1 MGESTNA
8 CATLR
13 FDRRIRLL
21 FRGATITSDAGLLVC
36 RELDDALGLTE
47 TADECL
53 QESRGGRNVQHRLV
67 GLLRQSVYSRLA
79 GYEDTNDAERLADDP
94 TMRVVV
100 GDRGIDRP
108 AASTNTMS
116 RFETEVL
123 TQDGNV
129 EGSGRLNAKWVDGA
143 MSRTPHRRV
152 ILDMDSSASPVHR
165 PTPVPHVIVHDAR
178 AAWDTRV
185 ARNSTRQR
193 KEEVMPRE
201 DIAVRLRNGDRLLM
215 DGGTGSE
222 IQRRGIAIT
231 RGWDTAG
238 SINSWSARALGEA
251 QEVVRQVH
259 EDYLTAGADIIITNS
274 FWTNRTRMGMDGMA
288 DRWEEY
294 TYLAGRIAVDARDAV
309 NPNAYV
315 AGGIAPPK
323 ADAPQ
328 NGPELAA
335 QAAVLAEA
343 GVDVMLVEYVGSV
356 EDCIVAVEAAGSVG
370 LPVFLG
376 VRHVDRYLADP
387 DRLVQALKDPHSYDS
402 SHAPTLSTNLI

>member
-1 MGESTNA
+1 
-8 CATLR
+8 
-13 FDRRIRLL
+13 
-21 FRGATITSDAGLLVC
+21 
-36 RELDDALGLTE
+36 
-47 TADECL
+47 
-53 QESRGGRNVQHRLV
+53 
-67 GLLRQSVYSRLA
+67 
-79 GYEDTNDAERLADDP
+79 
-94 TMRVVV
+94 
-100 GDRGIDRP
+100 
-108 AASTNTMS
+108 
-116 RFETEVL
+116 
-123 TQDGNV
+123 
-129 EGSGRLNAKWVDGA
+129 
-143 MSRTPHRRV
+143 
-152 ILDMDSSASPVHR
+152 
-165 PTPVPHVIVHDAR
+165 
-178 AAWDTRV
+178 
-185 ARNSTRQR
+185 
-193 KEEVMPRE
+193 MPRE
-201 DIAVRLRNGDRLLM
+201 DIAIRLCNGDRLLM

-231 RGWDTAG
+231 RGWDTVG

-251 QEVVRQVH
+251 QEIVRQVH

-356 EDCIVAVEAAGSVG
+356 EDCIVAVEAAASVG

-387 DRLVQALKDPHSYDS
+387 DRLVQALKGRRVDCILAMCS
-402 SHAPTLSTNLI
+402 APEYISAGLPGLRAAFEGPIGAYANIGYRYHTTDEDDLFGEHTPDRYAEYGRHWLDIGAQIVGGCCATGPEHIRALRPVVKGDAGE